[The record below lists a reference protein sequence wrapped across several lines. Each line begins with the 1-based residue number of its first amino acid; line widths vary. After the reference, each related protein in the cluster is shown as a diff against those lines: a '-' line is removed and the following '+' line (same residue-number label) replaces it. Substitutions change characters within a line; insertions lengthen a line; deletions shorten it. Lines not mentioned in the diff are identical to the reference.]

1 MKNGITLISVSIVII
16 VTLILTTAVVIGASN
31 IIESTNK
38 TKFAAEIVDI
48 KEAIQEYKTQNGSYP
63 EDGILTI
70 DLSNL
75 SIEEEFQFAGEKISS
90 QKFQGYLIDY
100 DAIGIENKYFGH
112 NNDGLNED
120 VYIFSKETGKVY
132 YVKGIEYKGKKYY
145 TATKELVGYEYKT
158 QYEKQPVNVDGI
170 LFYQSETEFTSNAVQ
185 LLIKVPTSLSSFA
198 TSNTSVNGYR
208 EIIPQETTHETGY
221 DNYLFNYDNSIVGNY
236 SLDVV
241 YQINE
246 GEEFKT
252 YTYYV
257 DNVDSTPPDI
267 DISNMNIIGLTENG
281 ETKKYLGGF
290 VIEDPESGIDTIK
303 YEYGDFELE
312 YFQKYGKILTE
323 TNIDITDRTF
333 CTIYVRSKTGQEAI
347 EKIDLVPS

>member
-16 VTLILTTAVVIGASN
+16 VTLILTTVVVIGASN

-75 SIEEEFQFAGEKISS
+75 SSETTLQFANENLFN

-100 DAIGIENKYFGH
+100 DAIGINDKYFG
-112 NNDGLNED
+112 NNIDGLNED

-145 TATKELVGYEYKT
+145 TATKDLMGYEYKT
-158 QYEKQPVNVDGI
+158 QYEKQPVDVDGI
-170 LFYQSETEFTSNAVQ
+170 LFYQSETGFTSDAVQ
-185 LLIKVPTSLSSFA
+185 LLIKVPTSFSSFA
-198 TSNTSVNGYR
+198 TGNIYVNGYR
-208 EIIPQETTHETGY
+208 DQIPVKATYEIGY
-221 DNYLFNYDNSIVGNY
+221 NNYLFNYDNSIAGNY
-236 SLDVV
+236 SIDVV

-252 YTYYV
+252 YTYDV
-257 DNVDSTPPDI
+257 DNVDNTPPEI
-267 DISNMNIIGLTENG
+267 NTTPMEIIALTVNG
-281 ETKKYLGGF
+281 ETKKYLGGII
-290 VIEDPESGIDTIK
+290 IEDPESGIDIIK
-303 YEYGDFELE
+303 YEYGDFELN
-312 YFQKYGKILTE
+312 YFQKYGKVLTG

-333 CTIYVRSKTGQEAI
+333 CTIYVRSKTGQESI
-347 EKIDLVPS
+347 KKIDLVPS